1 MVTLLIILRYFVRR
15 YFGLAAM
22 EVTKNEPSLASA
34 DDTTQTS
41 IEDSSNE
48 VGQNTAIE
56 RQETDTSTR
65 EECLDFHEQE
75 DADFQE
81 SGYVS
86 SSQTTEN
93 SSPPD
98 AATNSPPQH
107 DHTPPLSASNFPPLP
122 KFPTTPTSRTQNT
135 KRKMMKKKSITSQ
148 MSLDK
153 FAFKKDRVTT
163 EDSESEGN
171 ASSPKRTVL
180 ADRSPPNCEMDE
192 EFNERPEDEIGDED
206 KKENFNSLLKSSQ
219 SEVEDA
225 SLITQEK
232 SLRESE
238 KPDNASA
245 KTQSK
250 LLGR

>member
-22 EVTKNEPSLASA
+22 EVTKNEPSA

-56 RQETDTSTR
+56 RQESDTSTR
-65 EECLDFHEQE
+65 EECLDFNEQE

-122 KFPTTPTSRTQNT
+122 KFPTTPTSRTHT

-148 MSLDK
+148 MSLDM

-206 KKENFNSLLKSSQ
+206 KKENFNSLLKRSQ